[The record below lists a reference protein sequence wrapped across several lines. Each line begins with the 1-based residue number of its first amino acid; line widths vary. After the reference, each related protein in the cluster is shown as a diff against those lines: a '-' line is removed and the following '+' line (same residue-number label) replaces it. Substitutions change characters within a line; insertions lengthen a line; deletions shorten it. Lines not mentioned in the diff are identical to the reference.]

1 MTTPPRDRAGPGTP
15 PVPAGVPQKGCST
28 EELRVWVIEAIH
40 GVGKDA
46 TDLEVRA
53 AARINEV
60 QAGTQAITVR
70 LDALETPTEAQRA
83 LRRRLRALEET
94 DPATANERE
103 LRRVLGL
110 K

>member
-1 MTTPPRDRAGPGTP
+1 MTRPHRPDAPRLSADERARR
-15 PVPAGVPQKGCST
+15 KRT
-28 EELRVWVIEAIH
+28 EA
-40 GVGKDA
+40 
-46 TDLEVRA
+46 LE
-53 AARINEV
+53 
-60 QAGTQAITVR
+60 R